1 MSKQI
6 AGAGRKLPDD
16 GGELLCNM
24 ANLNMR
30 KSGNTDHDPDKVPD
44 EECPVCHSRRYL
56 NKSMIFKINPE
67 CYHRLCNS
75 CVDRL
80 FASGPA
86 LCPIAG
92 CGKTLRGNKFR
103 VPTFGDLR
111 LEREVDIRRR
121 VATVYA
127 RCSIMLT
134 VLLTLDP

>member
-6 AGAGRKLPDD
+6 AGAGGKPPDD
-16 GGELLCNM
+16 GGELLRNM

-30 KSGNTDHDPDKVPD
+30 KSTDHDPDKVPD

-75 CVDRL
+75 CVERL
-80 FASGPA
+80 FSSGPA
-86 LCPIAG
+86 TCPIAG

-103 VPTFGDLR
+103 VPTFTDLA
-111 LEREVDIRRR
+111 LEREVDIRARI
-121 VATVYA
+121 AAVYA
-127 RCSIMLT
+127 CRSAESRS
-134 VLLTLDP
+134 